1 MNHDIFLP
9 FDRISYR
16 SLDDLAVARRQCGL
30 HDHYW
35 KRYALSG
42 RKSIRSRV
50 YGRIPAAR
58 PVVRGIVV
66 GIMVALPGRKHHD
79 YPTRTHAVTPADH
92 SYTEGSVSPAW
103 TTPESASCRY
113 RYRYCYWVLL
123 PSLELATVLPEL
135 IAAVPCR
142 SVHFWDTS
150 NREMQRLVLRNCV
163 SLYCL
168 YLATFFFVSGK
179 ILFHVRK
186 NWRIC

>member
-9 FDRISYR
+9 FDRILYR
-16 SLDDLAVARRQCGL
+16 SLDDLAVARRQWGL
-30 HDHYW
+30 RDHYW

-92 SYTEGSVSPAW
+92 SYTRASAW
-103 TTPESASCRY
+103 TTPESAS
-113 RYRYCYWVLL
+113 YRYCYCYCYGFCCRRWNRPPYYWSLLL
-123 PSLELATVLPEL
+123 PFRVPFRTSGIRRIEKCSVSSFV
-135 IAAVPCR
+135 IAFLQIVYIP
-142 SVHFWDTS
+142 
-150 NREMQRLVLRNCV
+150 RLFPYIWEC
-163 SLYCL
+163 SI
-168 YLATFFFVSGK
+168 A
-179 ILFHVRK
+179 
-186 NWRIC
+186 

>member
-1 MNHDIFLP
+1 MRREPRRFLP

-16 SLDDLAVARRQCGL
+16 SLDDLAVARRQWGL
-30 HDHYW
+30 RDHYW

-92 SYTEGSVSPAW
+92 SYTRALGPAW
-103 TTPESASCRY
+103 TTPESTS
-113 RYRYCYWVLL
+113 YRYCYCYGFCCRCWNWPPYYRSLL
-123 PSLELATVLPEL
+123 PPLRV
-135 IAAVPCR
+135 VPR
-142 SVHFWDTS
+142 FWDTS

-163 SLYCL
+163 STIVYTPQLFLYIRE
-168 YLATFFFVSGK
+168 YSIT
-179 ILFHVRK
+179 
-186 NWRIC
+186 